1 METSPTGYVSS
12 VVKCF
17 GISDVQPEVH
27 GSDVLL
33 VLIPGTVDS
42 LQPSTRC
49 STVQCQ
55 HCTGLHQD

>member
-33 VLIPGTVDS
+33 VLIPGTVDI

-49 STVQCQ
+49 NTVQC
-55 HCTGLHQD
+55 